1 MLPVDALRE
10 PIIRAMNGDGLLVL
24 EAPPGA
30 GKTTRV
36 PRFILDSDVQ
46 GEIIVV
52 QPRRIAARM
61 AARFVAHELGER
73 PGETI
78 GYQVRFEEAVSSRTR
93 VRFVTEGLLVREL
106 ERSPTLK
113 GVGCVVFDEFHE
125 RHLDADLA
133 LALCKQLRD
142 HERPDLRI
150 VVMSATLDAEPIAAW
165 LGAERL
171 RSEGR
176 QYPVTVSYV
185 DAPGTRRLDDAVAS
199 VVRKALRE
207 YTGDI
212 LVFLP
217 GVGEIMGCLS
227 VFANVSDL
235 LAVPLHGE
243 LSPEDQDRAVSPA
256 DRRKVVFST
265 NVAETSVTINGIG
278 VVIDTGLARVASH
291 DPWSGMPQLRLQ
303 RISRASAD
311 QRAGR
316 AGRTREGFCLRMYGK
331 AELAQPFDVPE
342 IRRLDLASAVLT
354 IRGSGHDP
362 LALPWFEA
370 PNTAAVAA
378 AETLLRD
385 IGALDAK
392 GVTQLGRA
400 MMRYPTHPRLARF
413 MVEAVARN
421 VARDAALVAALLAE
435 RDVTVDRRARV
446 TASADVIAIAD
457 MIATND
463 TAALKRGAVRQV
475 LKARDQL
482 ARIAGKSGTSDDTQ
496 LRLALLSG
504 YPDRVAKKLR
514 AVRDSDSPLATVS
527 QGPALL
533 SQNSVVQDA
542 TWILALDAE
551 QRSGRDPLV
560 RSACAIDPDWL
571 IELFT
576 DRISDETTF
585 EWNPNQERVDAVS
598 RMAYGALVME
608 ETRKPAQPSAE
619 ASKVLLEQLEKRGL
633 GQVLDAEA
641 LAQLEGRVALA
652 RAHGL
657 DVPDVRSLLAEALT
671 TSEATSFAAVRD
683 AALLDQVMLALGPAR
698 ATLDHDVP
706 AFFKLANGKSLRIH
720 YEPGKAPW
728 VESYLQDFF
737 GTDRGPRIARGG
749 VALTIHLW
757 GPNKRPLQV
766 TSDLASFWDT
776 HYPELKPALARRYP
790 RHHWPDD
797 PRKAEAQAF
806 KSRLKS

>member
-10 PIIRAMNGDGLLVL
+10 PIIRVMQGAGLLVL

-36 PRFILDSDVQ
+36 PRFILDAGVA

-61 AARFVAHELGER
+61 AARYVAQSLGER
-73 PGETI
+73 VGDTV
-78 GYQVRFEEAVSSRTR
+78 GYQVRFEEAVSARTR

-106 ERSPTLK
+106 ERSPSLA

-133 LALCKQLRD
+133 LALCRQLRD
-142 HERPDLRI
+142 SVRPDLKI

-176 QYPVTVSYV
+176 AFPVTTSYV
-185 DAPGTRRLDDAVAS
+185 EPNLNNAVL
-199 VVRKALRE
+199 RALRE
-207 YTGDI
+207 HTGDV

-217 GVGEIMGCLS
+217 GMREIREGLS
-227 VFANVSDL
+227 AFANRDV
-235 LAVPLHGE
+235 LALPLHGE
-243 LSPEDQDRAVSPA
+243 LSPEEQDRAVMPA
-256 DRRKVVFST
+256 DRRKVVFAT
-265 NVAETSVTINGIG
+265 NVAETSVTIDGIG
-278 VVIDTGLARVASH
+278 VVVDSGLARVASH

-316 AGRTREGFCLRMYGK
+316 AGRTREGHCMRMYAK
-331 AELAQPFDVPE
+331 AELVQAFDVPE

-354 IRGSGHDP
+354 IRGLGYEP
-362 LALPWFEA
+362 LGLPWFEA
-370 PNTAAVAA
+370 PQSAAIGA
-378 AETLLRD
+378 AEALLRD
-385 IGALDAK
+385 LGALDG
-392 GVTQLGRA
+392 GVTKLGRA

-413 MVEAVARN
+413 MVEAVERG
-421 VARDAALVAALLAE
+421 VARDAALIAALLSE
-435 RDVTVDRRARV
+435 RDVTSAPNV

-457 MIATND
+457 MIEHD
-463 TAALKRGAVRQV
+463 RSSLKRSAVFQV
-475 LKARDQL
+475 LRARDQL
-482 ARIAGKSGTSDDTQ
+482 ARIAGKGGGGDDEQ
-496 LRLALLSG
+496 LRLALLTG

-514 AVRDSDSPLATVS
+514 GVRDGDSPLATVS

-533 SQNSVVQDA
+533 SQRSVVQDA
-542 TWILALDAE
+542 TWLLALDAE
-551 QRSGRDPLV
+551 QRHGRDPLV

-571 IELFT
+571 IELFA
-576 DRISDETTF
+576 DRITDETIF
-585 EWNPNQERVDAVS
+585 EWNPNQERVDVVS
-598 RMAYGALVME
+598 RMRYGALVMD
-608 ETRKPAQPSAE
+608 ETRKPATASAE

-633 GQVLDAEA
+633 GQVVDAEA
-641 LAQLEGRVALA
+641 LASLEGRVALA

-657 DVPDVRSLLAEALT
+657 DVPDVRALLTEALT
-671 TSEATSFAAVRD
+671 NSGATSFAGVRD
-683 AALLDQVMLALGPAR
+683 AGLLDQVQLALGPSR
-698 ATLDHDVP
+698 ATLDNDVP
-706 AFFKLANGKSLRIH
+706 AFFRLANGKSLRIH
-720 YEPGKAPW
+720 YDAGKPPW
-728 VESYLQDFF
+728 VESFLQDFF
-737 GTDRGPRIARGG
+737 GTDRGPRIARGA
-749 VALTIHLW
+749 VALTIHLL

-766 TSDLASFWDT
+766 TSDLASFWDK

-806 KSRLKS
+806 KARLKN